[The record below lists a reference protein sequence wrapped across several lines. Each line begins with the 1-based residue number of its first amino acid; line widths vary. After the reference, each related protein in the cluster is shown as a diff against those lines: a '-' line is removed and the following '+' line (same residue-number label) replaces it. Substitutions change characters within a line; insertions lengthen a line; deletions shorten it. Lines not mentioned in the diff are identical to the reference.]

1 MQNFIFE
8 KKPEIKRLC
17 LKYDVKTMYFFG
29 SVCSDRFN
37 DESDIDILI
46 SFKNIPVNRYTDN
59 FFKLHEELEDLFR
72 RKIDLL
78 TESSII
84 NPFLRD
90 SINES
95 RELLYAA

>member
-8 KKPEIKRLC
+8 SKPEIERLC
-17 LKYDVKTMYFFG
+17 MKYDVKTMYFFG

-37 DESDIDILI
+37 DKSDIDILI
-46 SFKNIPVNRYTDN
+46 SFKEIPIDRYTDN
-59 FFKLHEELEDLFR
+59 FFKLHEELEGLFR

-78 TESSII
+78 TEASII

-90 SINES
+90 SIYES